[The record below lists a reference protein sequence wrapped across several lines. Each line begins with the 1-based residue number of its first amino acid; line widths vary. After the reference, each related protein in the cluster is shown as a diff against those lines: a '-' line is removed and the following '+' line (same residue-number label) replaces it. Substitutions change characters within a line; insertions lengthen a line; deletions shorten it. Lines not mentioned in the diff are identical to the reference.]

1 MSVCGQTI
9 RSVCHDEAGLMADWL
24 HTDLSVGRAFAA
36 ADGEIEFQTDG
47 TMVNTTA
54 DGWREMRLGVFA
66 KRKPGRPA
74 TAKAWAKRRLPTP
87 SSRVI
92 FAGVQTA
99 ATFGPRIRAWAGRLS
114 IRDPSE
120 VTVLADGADWIWKAA
135 AEQLPGA
142 GGVLDIFH
150 AVEHIAACGREV
162 FGEGSAQAGSWT
174 ERGRGALLTGGGEGI
189 ANLITQTRRTRR
201 GSKRAAL
208 DGLARYFGR
217 QSKHLDYASR
227 LAEGRSI
234 GSGLVEGACKQV
246 IGRRL
251 KQTGARGRPPRQP
264 DGSPLLHLPRRHL
277 EQLLETDTR
286 LKPQIP
292 RTHPIC
298 GSVVI
303 GGCRLAAEELQ
314 STCRRFGP

>member
-1 MSVCGQTI
+1 LCLAAASWSFEHAAANLKEFCGLSVCGQTI
-9 RSVCHDEAGLMADWL
+9 RAVCHDEAGLMADWL
-24 HTDLSVGRAFAA
+24 HTDAAVGRAFAT
-36 ADGEIEFQTDG
+36 ADGEVEFQTDG

-66 KRKPGRPA
+66 KRKPGRAAKP
-74 TAKAWAKRRLPTP
+74 KAWAKRRLPAP
-87 SSRVI
+87 SCRVI

-114 IRDPSE
+114 IQDPSE

-135 AEQLPGA
+135 AEQLPGS

-150 AVEHIAACGREV
+150 AIEHIAGCGREV
-162 FGEGSAQAGSWT
+162 FGEGSAQARTWT
-174 ERGRGALLTGGGEGI
+174 DRGREMLLAGGAEGI

-201 GSKRAAL
+201 GGKRAAL

-217 QSKHLDYASR
+217 QSKHLGYACR
-227 LAEGRSI
+227 LAEGKSI

-251 KQTGARGRPPRQP
+251 KQTGARWTI
-264 DGSPLLHLPRRHL
+264 RRVNRMATLCCTFHC
-277 EQLLETDTR
+277 DTWDNYWK
-286 LKPQIP
+286 L
-292 RTHPIC
+292 T
-298 GSVVI
+298 
-303 GGCRLAAEELQ
+303 LN
-314 STCRRFGP
+314 